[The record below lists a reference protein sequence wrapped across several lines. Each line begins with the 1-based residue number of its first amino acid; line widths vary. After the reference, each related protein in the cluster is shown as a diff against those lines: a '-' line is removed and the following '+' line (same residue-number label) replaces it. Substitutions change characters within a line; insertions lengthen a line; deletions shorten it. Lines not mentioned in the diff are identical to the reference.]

1 MSKEMQNQVTL
12 KRRYFVFGVIAILI
26 AAGSMILCLNTE
38 ANFRGQIF
46 LQAFRHGAVDRKWYR
61 TYIGPS
67 FDDPNN
73 IILWKI
79 QEPSH
84 IPDLTD
90 VPPMPS
96 ITKSDAD
103 LLMHMATAAPP
114 LKQSYSRIF
123 QFGYFLGWDWVFG
136 LIPLVV
142 LVSIGILICIRI
154 LIGQV
159 KALQRRNSVKA

>member
-46 LQAFRHGAVDRKWYR
+46 LQAFRHGAMNRNWDE
-61 TYIGPS
+61 TYLAPS
-67 FDDPNN
+67 FDNSNN
-73 IILWKI
+73 TFLWKI

-84 IPDLTD
+84 TPDLPN
-90 VPPMPS
+90 VSPKPS

-103 LLMHMATAAPP
+103 VLMHMASAAPP

-123 QFGYFLGWDWVFG
+123 QFGYFLGWNWVFC
-136 LIPLVV
+136 LILVAV
-142 LVSIGILICIRI
+142 LVSIGVLISIRV
-154 LIGQV
+154 LLGRV
-159 KALQRRNSVKA
+159 VALQSRNSVKA